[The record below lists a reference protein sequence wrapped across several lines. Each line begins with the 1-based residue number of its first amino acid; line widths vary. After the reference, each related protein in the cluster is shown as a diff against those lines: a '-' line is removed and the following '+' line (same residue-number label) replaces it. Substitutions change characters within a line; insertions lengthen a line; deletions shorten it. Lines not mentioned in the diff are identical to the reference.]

1 MKRLFSITRKNRR
14 RDADFVFAVKA
25 GASGAGGKPSRTRW
39 WVKPVLGLVALTTL
53 VVGGTWGLRMAQDH
67 WLHRIRG
74 LALQHVAVTREG
86 LLSEDEVRRLAG
98 VEPGRNA
105 LTVDLYQVRQ
115 SLLRHP
121 RIEEARVEIE
131 FPDVLRVAVRERV
144 PVARLVLP
152 PLGSAQAYYLIDEQG
167 AVFLPFR
174 RGDAPVE
181 VLEAESTLPNLVGL
195 SLTGLVSGSRI
206 RDERALSALQL
217 LAEFERSP
225 MLALADLVEIDIS
238 ETDVLKLLTRGGSR
252 VVMATNRDHA
262 RQLEEWFSV
271 CEFGRRQGLAISEL
285 DLSVTNHPPLRWA
298 EPGTVLPEPQPR
310 TRTPKRK
317 NTRRHV

>member
-14 RDADFVFAVKA
+14 RDADFVFTVKA
-25 GASGAGGKPSRTRW
+25 GASGSGGKTSRTRW
-39 WVKPVLGLVALTTL
+39 WVKPVLGLIVLMTL
-53 VVGGTWGLRMAQDH
+53 VGGGHWGLRLAQDH

-74 LALQHVAVTREG
+74 LAIQHVAVTREG

-131 FPDVLRVAVRERV
+131 FPDVLRISVRERI

-152 PLGSAQAYYLIDEQG
+152 PLGSAQAYYLIDEHG

-174 RGDAPVE
+174 RGDAPLE
-181 VLEAESTLPNLVGL
+181 VLEAEAALPNLVGL

-217 LAEFERSP
+217 LSEFERSP

-252 VVMATNRDHA
+252 VVMATQRDHA

-298 EPGTVLPEPQPR
+298 EPGTVSPEPQPR

>member
-1 MKRLFSITRKNRR
+1 MRLFSITRKNRR
-14 RDADFVFAVKA
+14 RDADFVFAVK
-25 GASGAGGKPSRTRW
+25 SGAGGSGGKVARVRW
-39 WVKPVLGLVALTTL
+39 WVKPLLGLVAMLIL
-53 VVGGTWGLRMAQDH
+53 VGAGRWGMQLAQDH

-74 LALQHVAVTREG
+74 LAIQRVAVFREG

-98 VEPGRNA
+98 VDPGRNA

-131 FPDVLRVAVRERV
+131 FPDVLRVSVRERI

-174 RGDAPVE
+174 RGDAPPE
-181 VLEAESTLPNLVGL
+181 VLEAESALPNLVGL
-195 SLTGLVSGSRI
+195 SLAGLVSGSRI
-206 RDERALSALQL
+206 RDERALSALRL
-217 LAEFERSP
+217 LSEFERSP

-252 VVMATNRDHA
+252 VVMATQRDHV

-298 EPGTVLPEPQPR
+298 EPGTVSPEPQPR
-310 TRTPKRK
+310 VRTPKRK